1 LPRRRSHH
9 KRFKLRLEPDVK
21 GENIVKGIRR
31 ILYATDYSKA
41 SGRARQKAVE
51 FAKDYDAE
59 LWVVH
64 VIAPTTAY
72 LTEQEYGGAEL
83 YMKLEESAKQQ
94 AESSMKRIMATL
106 EKAKIKAKSLLLRGS
121 PHDQIVNAAKS
132 KKADMIV
139 IGTHGR
145 TGLSKLFMGS
155 VAGRVVSTATCPVL
169 TVRQ

>member
-1 LPRRRSHH
+1 MT
-9 KRFKLRLEPDVK
+9 
-21 GENIVKGIRR
+21 GIRR

-41 SGRARQKAVE
+41 SRRAREKAIE
-51 FAKDYDAE
+51 FAKDYKAE

-64 VIAPTTAY
+64 VIVPTTAY
-72 LTEQEYGGAEL
+72 VSEQEFGGAEL
-83 YMKLEESAKQQ
+83 YLKLEESARQE
-94 AESSMKRIMATL
+94 AESSMKRLMATL
-106 EKAKIKAKSLLLRGS
+106 DKAKVKAKSLLLRGS
-121 PHDQIVNAAKS
+121 PHEQIVKAAKS

-155 VAGRVVSTATCPVL
+155 VAGRVVSMATCPVL

>member
-1 LPRRRSHH
+1 
-9 KRFKLRLEPDVK
+9 VT
-21 GENIVKGIRR
+21 GIRR

-41 SGRARQKAVE
+41 SGRARDKAIQ

-64 VIAPTTAY
+64 VIVPTTAY
-72 LTEQEYGGAEL
+72 VSEEEFGGAGL
-83 YMKLEESAKQQ
+83 YLQLEESAKRE
-94 AESSMKRIMATL
+94 AENSLKRVMAVV
-106 EKAKIKAKSLLLRGS
+106 EKAKVKARSLLLRGL
-121 PHDQIVNAAKS
+121 PHDQIVKAAKS

-155 VAGRVVSTATCPVL
+155 VAARVVATATCPVL

>member
-1 LPRRRSHH
+1 L
-9 KRFKLRLEPDVK
+9 KPDPTK

-31 ILYATDYSKA
+31 ILHATDYSKA
-41 SGRARQKAVE
+41 SRRAREKAIE
-51 FAKDYDAE
+51 LAKDYDAE
-59 LWVVH
+59 LCVVH

-72 LTEQEYGGAEL
+72 FSEQEYAGAEL
-83 YMKLEESAKQQ
+83 YMKLEESATRE
-94 AESSMKRIMATL
+94 AESSMKRLMTAM
-106 EKAKIKAKSLLLRGS
+106 EKAKVKAKSLLLRGS
-121 PHDQIVNAAKS
+121 PHEQIVKAAKS

-155 VAGRVVSTATCPVL
+155 VAGRVISTASCPVL

>member
-1 LPRRRSHH
+1 L
-9 KRFKLRLEPDVK
+9 KRQAREE
-21 GENIVKGIRR
+21 GIVTGIRR

-41 SGRARQKAVE
+41 SRRAREKAIE

-64 VIAPTTAY
+64 VIVPTTAY
-72 LTEQEYGGAEL
+72 FSEQEYAGAEL
-83 YMKLEESAKQQ
+83 YTKLEESARQE
-94 AESSMKRIMATL
+94 AESSMKRLMTAL
-106 EKAKIKAKSLLLRGS
+106 QKAKVKAKSLLLRGS
-121 PHDQIVNAAKS
+121 PHEQIVKAAKS
-132 KKADMIV
+132 KRADMIV

-155 VAGRVVSTATCPVL
+155 VAGRVVTMATCPVL

>member
-1 LPRRRSHH
+1 L
-9 KRFKLRLEPDVK
+9 K
-21 GENIVKGIRR
+21 GQAREEDIVTGIRR

-41 SGRARQKAVE
+41 SRRAREKAIE

-64 VIAPTTAY
+64 VIVPTTAY
-72 LTEQEYGGAEL
+72 VSEQEFGGAEL
-83 YMKLEESAKQQ
+83 YVKLEESARQE
-94 AESSMKRIMATL
+94 AESSMKRLMAAL
-106 EKAKIKAKSLLLRGS
+106 QKAKVKAKSLLLRGS
-121 PHDQIVNAAKS
+121 PHEQIVKAAKS
-132 KKADMIV
+132 KRADMIV

-155 VAGRVVSTATCPVL
+155 VAGRVVTMATCPVL

>member
-1 LPRRRSHH
+1 
-9 KRFKLRLEPDVK
+9 VT
-21 GENIVKGIRR
+21 GIRR

-41 SGRARQKAVE
+41 SGRAREKAIK

-64 VIAPTTAY
+64 VIVPTTAY
-72 LTEQEYGGAEL
+72 VSDQEFGGAEL
-83 YMKLEESAKQQ
+83 YVKLEESARQE
-94 AESSMKRIMATL
+94 AESSMKRLMATL
-106 EKAKIKAKSLLLRGS
+106 EKGKVKAKSLLLRGS
-121 PHDQIVNAAKS
+121 PHEQIVKAAKS

-155 VAGRVVSTATCPVL
+155 VAGRVVTMASCPVL
-169 TVRQ
+169 TVPQ